1 VPFINGGS
9 VIKSRLTPD
18 PDTAGSGRGN
28 ENQRAAQAPLRSAYR
43 RRYLH
48 GVALV
53 IIVSAT
59 LFAVWPGSRA
69 ILSGDLAAETPS
81 PRQQSLA
88 QFYRDGYLRALPLIT
103 TEAAL
108 RPMEALAASLAPD
121 KPKPAAEAVVPAEV
135 SEPEAQSDEG
145 PSGQPPPQPEPTPEP
160 VFLTYTVQTGDTVA
174 AIAAAHGIQAETLLW
189 NNPDLSADPDAI
201 SIGQQL
207 LIPSRDGILYTV
219 TLGDTLTDIAD
230 LYEVQ
235 VENIVGFISNEIGSP
250 DSVSEG
256 ALLLLPGAVPPPPP
270 PPAATPEPIF
280 AAGAPEPSDAGTIV
294 TPDAVSVTG
303 FAWPVYGP
311 ISEYY
316 GAPRGAGTYHA
327 GLDIDQTFNYGGPIA
342 AAAPGQ
348 VVLATSDG
356 YGYGSY
362 VIIRHDNGY
371 ETLYAHMSAIY
382 VSQGQYV
389 SQGEAIG
396 AIGCTG
402 YCTGPHLHFEVRV
415 GGATVDPLAYLP

>member
-1 VPFINGGS
+1 
-9 VIKSRLTPD
+9 
-18 PDTAGSGRGN
+18 
-28 ENQRAAQAPLRSAYR
+28 
-43 RRYLH
+43 
-48 GVALV
+48 
-53 IIVSAT
+53 
-59 LFAVWPGSRA
+59 
-69 ILSGDLAAETPS
+69 
-81 PRQQSLA
+81 
-88 QFYRDGYLRALPLIT
+88 
-103 TEAAL
+103 L
-108 RPMEALAASLAPD
+108 RPLEALAASLAPD
-121 KPKPAAEAVVPAEV
+121 IPKPAAEAIAPAPA
-135 SEPEAQSDEG
+135 SEPEVQADEG
-145 PSGQPPPQPEPTPEP
+145 PSGQPPPKPEPTPQP
-160 VFLTYTVQTGDTVA
+160 TFSTYTVQTGDTVA
-174 AIAAAHGIQAETLLW
+174 AIAAQHGIQVETLLW
-189 NNPDLSADPDAI
+189 NNPDLNSDPDSI

-219 TLGDTLTDIAD
+219 KLGDTLTDIAE
-230 LYEVQ
+230 LYEVE
-235 VENIVGFISNEIGSP
+235 VENVVGFISNEIG
-250 DSVSEG
+250 DVNSVSEG

-280 AAGAPEPSDAGTIV
+280 AAGAPAPTDAGTIV

-316 GAPRGAGTYHA
+316 GAPRGAGTYHQ

-362 VIIRHDNGY
+362 VVIRHDNGY

-415 GGATVDPLAYLP
+415 NGATVDPLAYLP

>member
-1 VPFINGGS
+1 
-9 VIKSRLTPD
+9 
-18 PDTAGSGRGN
+18 
-28 ENQRAAQAPLRSAYR
+28 
-43 RRYLH
+43 
-48 GVALV
+48 
-53 IIVSAT
+53 
-59 LFAVWPGSRA
+59 
-69 ILSGDLAAETPS
+69 
-81 PRQQSLA
+81 
-88 QFYRDGYLRALPLIT
+88 
-103 TEAAL
+103 
-108 RPMEALAASLAPD
+108 MEALAASLAPD
-121 KPKPAAEAVVPAEV
+121 KPKPAAETVAPAETA
-135 SEPEAQSDEG
+135 EPAAQVDEG
-145 PSGQPPPQPEPTPEP
+145 PSGQPAQEPPPTPEP
-160 VFLTYTVQTGDTVA
+160 LYTTYTVQTGDTAA
-174 AIAAAHGIQAETLLW
+174 AIAAAYGIQTETLLW

-201 SIGQQL
+201 YIGQQL

-219 TLGDTLTDIAD
+219 KLGDTLTDVAD
-230 LYEVQ
+230 LYAVQ
-235 VENIVGFISNEIGSP
+235 VENIVGFISNEIGSA

-270 PPAATPEPIF
+270 EATPEIF
-280 AAGAPEPSDAGTIV
+280 AAEAPTPSDAGTIV
-294 TPDAVSVTG
+294 APGALASVSG
-303 FAWPVYGP
+303 FIWPVYGP

-316 GAPRGAGTYHA
+316 GAPRGAGTYHQ

-382 VSQGQYV
+382 VTQGQYV

>member
-1 VPFINGGS
+1 
-9 VIKSRLTPD
+9 
-18 PDTAGSGRGN
+18 
-28 ENQRAAQAPLRSAYR
+28 
-43 RRYLH
+43 
-48 GVALV
+48 
-53 IIVSAT
+53 
-59 LFAVWPGSRA
+59 
-69 ILSGDLAAETPS
+69 
-81 PRQQSLA
+81 
-88 QFYRDGYLRALPLIT
+88 
-103 TEAAL
+103 
-108 RPMEALAASLAPD
+108 MEALAASLAPENS
-121 KPKPAAEAVVPAEV
+121 KPAAEAIAPTLTA
-135 SEPEAQSDEG
+135 EPESDEG
-145 PSGQPPPQPEPTPEP
+145 PSGQPEPKPEPTPQP
-160 VFLTYTVQTGDTVA
+160 AFAAYTVQTGDTVA
-174 AIAAAHGIQAETLLW
+174 AIATSHGIQVETLLW
-189 NNPDLSADPDAI
+189 NNPDLNADPDSI
-201 SIGQQL
+201 SIGQQV

-219 TLGDTLTDIAD
+219 KLGDTLTDVAE
-230 LYEVQ
+230 LYKVE
-235 VENIVGFISNEIGSP
+235 VENIMGFISNEIGNA

-270 PPAATPEPIF
+270 APAVTPEPVF
-280 AAGAPEPSDAGTIV
+280 AAAAPEAPAGGGA
-294 TPDAVSVTG
+294 AVAPAASVSG

-327 GLDIDQTFNYGGPIA
+327 GLDIDQTFNYGGAIA

-356 YGYGSY
+356 YGYGAY
-362 VIIRHDNGY
+362 VVIRHDNGY

>member
-1 VPFINGGS
+1 MDGGC
-9 VIKSRLTPD
+9 VIKGKLTPA
-18 PDTAGSGRGN
+18 PSPLGAGRGN
-28 ENQRAAQAPLRSAYR
+28 ENQRAAQAPHRSIHR

-48 GVALV
+48 GAALS
-53 IIVSAT
+53 IIISAT

-69 ILSGDLAAETPS
+69 LLQGDLTAETRS
-81 PRQQSLA
+81 SLRQQSVSE
-88 QFYRDGYLRALPLIT
+88 FYREGYLRALPLIT

-121 KPKPAAEAVVPAEV
+121 KPKPAAEEV
-135 SEPEAQSDEG
+135 APTPEAELQSDDG
-145 PSGQPPPQPEPTPEP
+145 PSGQPPPKPEPTPEP
-160 VFLTYTVQTGDTVA
+160 TYLTYTVQTGDTVA
-174 AIAAAHGIQAETLLW
+174 AIAAGQGIQVETLLW
-189 NNPDLSADPDAI
+189 ANPDLNADPDSI

-219 TLGDTLTDIAD
+219 KLGDTLTDIAD
-230 LYEVQ
+230 LYKVEVQ
-235 VENIVGFISNEIGSP
+235 NIVGFISNELGNA

-280 AAGAPEPSDAGTIV
+280 AAAAPQPPIDGPAAAPGPAS
-294 TPDAVSVTG
+294 VSG
-303 FAWPVYGP
+303 FIWPVYGP

-348 VVLATSDG
+348 VVLATTDG

-362 VIIRHDNGY
+362 VVIRHDNGY

-402 YCTGPHLHFEVRV
+402 YCTGPHLHFEVRIN
-415 GGATVDPLAYLP
+415 GATVDPLAYLP

>member
-1 VPFINGGS
+1 
-9 VIKSRLTPD
+9 L
-18 PDTAGSGRGN
+18 
-28 ENQRAAQAPLRSAYR
+28 AA
-43 RRYLH
+43 
-48 GVALV
+48 
-53 IIVSAT
+53 
-59 LFAVWPGSRA
+59 WPGSQA
-69 ILSGDLAAETPS
+69 IFRGDLAVEVPLS
-81 PRQQSLA
+81 PRQQAVS
-88 QFYRDGYLRALPLIT
+88 QSYRDGYLHALPLIT

-121 KPKPAAEAVVPAEV
+121 KPKPTAEV
-135 SEPEAQSDEG
+135 APPAPTTAAQPESAES
-145 PSGQPPPQPEPTPEP
+145 PSGQPPPKPQPTPEP
-160 VFLTYTVQTGDTVA
+160 IFATYTVQTGDTVA
-174 AIAAAHGIQAETLLW
+174 TIAARHGIQIETLLW
-189 NNPDLSADPDAI
+189 NNPDLNADPDMV

-207 LIPSRDGILYTV
+207 LVPSRDGILYTV
-219 TLGDTLTDIAD
+219 KLGDTLTDVAD
-230 LYEVQ
+230 LYKVE
-235 VENIVGFISNEIGSP
+235 VENIIGFVSNEIGNA

-270 PPAATPEPIF
+270 PPAATPAPVF
-280 AAGAPEPSDAGTIV
+280 AAAAPTSTAADAPEGAPSD
-294 TPDAVSVTG
+294 VSVSG
-303 FAWPVYGP
+303 FIWPVYGP

-327 GLDIDQTFNYGGPIA
+327 GLDIDQTNNYGGPVA

-362 VIIRHDNGY
+362 VVIRHDNGY
-371 ETLYAHMSAIY
+371 ETLYAHLSAIN

-389 SQGEAIG
+389 SQGEIIG

-415 GGATVDPLAYLP
+415 GGATVDPLDYLP

>member
-1 VPFINGGS
+1 M
-9 VIKSRLTPD
+9 
-18 PDTAGSGRGN
+18 
-28 ENQRAAQAPLRSAYR
+28 
-43 RRYLH
+43 
-48 GVALV
+48 ALV
-53 IIVSAT
+53 IIISAT

-69 ILSGDLAAETPS
+69 LLSGDLAAETPS
-81 PRQQSLA
+81 PRQQSLT

-121 KPKPAAEAVVPAEV
+121 KPKPAAETVAPAEV
-135 SEPEAQSDEG
+135 SEPEAQADEG
-145 PSGQPPPQPEPTPEP
+145 PSGQPTQQPEPTPEP
-160 VFLTYTVQTGDTVA
+160 VYATYTVQTGDTVA
-174 AIAAAHGIQAETLLW
+174 AIAAAHGIQTETLLW

-201 SIGQQL
+201 YIGQQL

-219 TLGDTLTDIAD
+219 KLGDTLTDVAN

-235 VENIVGFISNEIGSP
+235 VENIVGFVSNEIGSA

-270 PPAATPEPIF
+270 PPEATPEAIF
-280 AAGAPEPSDAGTIV
+280 AAEAPTSSDAGTIV
-294 TPDAVSVTG
+294 APGALASVSG
-303 FAWPVYGP
+303 FIWPIYGP
-311 ISEYY
+311 ISDYW
-316 GAPRGAGTYHA
+316 GSDRGAGTYHT
-327 GLDIDQTFNYGGPIA
+327 GLDIDETYNYGAPVA

-348 VVLATSDG
+348 VVFAASDG

-362 VIIRHDNGY
+362 VVIRHDNGY
-371 ETLYAHMSAIY
+371 ETLYGHLSAIY
-382 VSQGQYV
+382 VALGQYV

-402 YCTGPHLHFEVRV
+402 YCTGPHLHFEVRI
-415 GGATVDPLAYLP
+415 GGATVDPLGYLP

>member
-1 VPFINGGS
+1 M
-9 VIKSRLTPD
+9 
-18 PDTAGSGRGN
+18 
-28 ENQRAAQAPLRSAYR
+28 
-43 RRYLH
+43 
-48 GVALV
+48 
-53 IIVSAT
+53 
-59 LFAVWPGSRA
+59 FAVWPGSRA
-69 ILSGDLAAETPS
+69 ILQGDLAAEIPSS
-81 PRQQSLA
+81 PRQQSVS

-108 RPMEALAASLAPD
+108 RPMEALAASIAPD
-121 KPKPAAEAVVPAEV
+121 KPKPAAEAVAPNPIA
-135 SEPEAQSDEG
+135 EPESDEG
-145 PSGQPPPQPEPTPEP
+145 PSGQPPPKPEPTPEP
-160 VFLTYTVQTGDTVA
+160 IFITYTVQTGDTVA
-174 AIAAAHGIQAETLLW
+174 AIAARHGIQMETLLW

-219 TLGDTLTDIAD
+219 KLGDTLTDIAE
-230 LYEVQ
+230 LYQVE
-235 VENIVGFISNEIGSP
+235 VENIVGFISNEIGNA
-250 DSVSEG
+250 DSVPEG

-280 AAGAPEPSDAGTIV
+280 VAAAPEPPPDAGAAAA
-294 TPDAVSVTG
+294 PADASVSG
-303 FAWPVYGP
+303 FIWPVYGP

-316 GAPRGAGTYHA
+316 GAPRGAGTYHT
-327 GLDIDQTFNYGGPIA
+327 GLDIDQTYNYGGPVA

-356 YGYGSY
+356 YGYGAY
-362 VIIRHDNGY
+362 VVIRHDNGY
-371 ETLYAHMSAIY
+371 ETLYAHLSTIY

-389 SQGEAIG
+389 SQGEVIG

-415 GGATVDPLAYLP
+415 GGATVDPLSYLP

>member
-1 VPFINGGS
+1 
-9 VIKSRLTPD
+9 
-18 PDTAGSGRGN
+18 
-28 ENQRAAQAPLRSAYR
+28 
-43 RRYLH
+43 
-48 GVALV
+48 
-53 IIVSAT
+53 
-59 LFAVWPGSRA
+59 
-69 ILSGDLAAETPS
+69 
-81 PRQQSLA
+81 
-88 QFYRDGYLRALPLIT
+88 
-103 TEAAL
+103 
-108 RPMEALAASLAPD
+108 MEALAASLAPD
-121 KPKPAAEAVVPAEV
+121 NPKPAAEAAAPASP
-135 SEPEAQSDEG
+135 SEPEVQSDEG
-145 PSGQPPPQPEPTPEP
+145 PSGQPTPEP
-160 VFLTYTVQTGDTVA
+160 VPTAEPTFSTYTVQTGDTVA
-174 AIAAAHGIQAETLLW
+174 AIAASHGIAAETLLW
-189 NNPDLSADPDAI
+189 NNPDLNSDPDSI

-219 TLGDTLTDIAD
+219 KLGDTITDIAD
-230 LYEVQ
+230 LYEVE
-235 VENIVGFISNEIGSP
+235 VENVVGFISNEIGDA

-280 AAGAPEPSDAGTIV
+280 AAEAPSDAGSIV
-294 TPDAVSVTG
+294 TPDAVSGSG

-316 GAPRGAGTYHA
+316 GAPRGAGTYHQ

-348 VVLATSDG
+348 VVLASSDG
-356 YGYGSY
+356 YGGGYGSY
-362 VIIRHDNGY
+362 VVIRHDNGY

-382 VSQGQYV
+382 VSLGQYV

-402 YCTGPHLHFEVRV
+402 YCTGPHLHFEVHV